1 MDLQPKIPRKYLKLN
16 REMFRQAQVFPGP
29 GKGFGV
35 GFNPLSEMR
44 KKELGSNR
52 SLGRVS
58 VPVWLIILSDQLL
71 IIALDSEDEPADP
84 AGRWEREVWDMFG
97 VSSINHPDLRRIS
110 TRRGQDS
117 NLQFSDHEYL
127 RRRLRHPAPHKC
139 ISLSVK
145 SLSESEITS
154 FIVQGIA

>member
-1 MDLQPKIPRKYLKLN
+1 MALFDLLWHLNKSLPEAELEGRGDPVRAINPVLITGKRLACDKVIMKPWPMYLAA
-16 REMFRQAQVFPGP
+16 RT
-29 GKGFGV
+29 
-35 GFNPLSEMR
+35 
-44 KKELGSNR
+44 
-52 SLGRVS
+52 
-58 VPVWLIILSDQLL
+58 
-71 IIALDSEDEPADP
+71 DSEDEPADP